1 MKRLFFALWPDE
13 TTRGQIASLNQQL
26 DGVGRKLIPQNLHVT
41 LVFLGNVEDDIAD
54 AVERLAAEIRAAPL
68 ELVFDELDYWKRP
81 RVICLTCRRQPDTVY
96 DLVNQLTRMVKGFP
110 IRLDHRAFRAHIT
123 LARKAQQ
130 RPHLVFEPI
139 RLKARDFALVQSVS
153 TEHGVRYRVLARW
166 PLVAD

>member
-13 TTRGQIASLNQQL
+13 TTREQIDSLNQQL
-26 DGVGRKLIPQNLHVT
+26 DGAGRKLIPQNLHVT

-81 RVICLTCRRQPDTVY
+81 RVICLTCRRQPDKVY

-110 IRLDHRAFRAHIT
+110 IRLDQRPFRAHIT
-123 LARKAQQ
+123 LSRKAQQ
-130 RPHLVFEPI
+130 RPDLVFEPI
-139 RLKARDFALVQSVS
+139 QFKAQDLALVQSVS

-166 PLVAD
+166 PLSR